1 MKTSILFAALGFLIL
16 TGCITNPDKP
26 TMNASAF
33 NQPIGRIDVMP
44 VIDARKDKSGEF
56 DAGDVQRVRDLVRTK
71 LQGLGYQAVLVD
83 SWRKEASTTDEQLA
97 QMSDAALCQLAP
109 AESQVFLAITV
120 TDVNDTY
127 AAVMSSYTITGAF
140 TLIDRAKGAAIW
152 KCSGTGAHGGGG
164 IIGSVVVQADKRI
177 EAQTGFVN
185 ILSSVPPNKK

>member
-44 VIDARKDKSGEF
+44 VIDARKDKSGQF
-56 DAGDVQRVRDLVRTK
+56 DAGDIQRVRDLVRTK

-127 AAVMSSYTITGAF
+127 AGVMSSYTITGTF
-140 TLIDRAKGAAIW
+140 TLVDRAQGAAIW
-152 KCSGTGAHGGGG
+152 KGSGTGAHGGG
-164 IIGSVVVQADKRI
+164 IIGSVVVQATKQSKRR
-177 EAQTGFVN
+177 QV
-185 ILSSVPPNKK
+185 L